1 VAFIR
6 RFFGGGKERDG
17 GTKTPTSEII
27 RAYSPVLYLGNQ
39 RSAFEEADRG
49 GVIDGFEK
57 LGFTICALTP
67 DKAQVT
73 PRAQDLGFMANPALV
88 DGIERTKILGSIP
101 GIEKPT
107 EYTFTEVLR
116 LPGPFV
122 AKNLRDDRG
131 ESVCYLEGRENITK
145 FIAWSFAFRIPETSD
160 HRKLWKRSKK
170 IIAGSEEIRK
180 GNWNWEGF
188 ASMKPEDGWVFQ
200 EYVET
205 PSKFYT
211 SFRIL
216 ADGYGNIHYG
226 TLIRSPEEKGVRRL
240 QDPRPRED
248 FNPMYSYL
256 RKPDG
261 PLHINAPHIVSNTA
275 QGGIPIQLNGEK
287 VTDPANREVL
297 IAHNIDPDNPQIPES
312 LVKKAL
318 IIAITMRFGVPYTG
332 IDFVYNQN
340 LQDRFLEANFF
351 PTLSAQGLGVNDMEI
366 EQRVQNPGNRDEVQT
381 YLQKVLVQ
389 RIIDKTFR

>member
-1 VAFIR
+1 MAFIR
-6 RFFGGGKERDG
+6 RFLGGGKERDG
-17 GTKTPTSEII
+17 RAKTPTSEII
-27 RAYSPVLYLGNQ
+27 RAYNPILYLGNQ

-57 LGFTICALTP
+57 LGFTICELTSERT
-67 DKAQVT
+67 QVT
-73 PRAQDLGFMANPALV
+73 PRAQDLGFMAAPAVTDAIKRAETLS
-88 DGIERTKILGSIP
+88 SIP
-101 GIEKPT
+101 GIERPT

-116 LPGPFV
+116 LLGPFV

-131 ESVCYLEGRENITK
+131 ESVYYLEGRENITK

-226 TLIRSPEEKGVRRL
+226 TLIRSPEEKVRRL

-248 FNPMYSYL
+248 FNQCIYTYVNQMVLSILMPAH
-256 RKPDG
+256 RFK
-261 PLHINAPHIVSNTA
+261 HCT
-275 QGGIPIQLNGEK
+275 GGIPIQLNGEK
-287 VTDPANREVL
+287 VTDPTNRKSLLLTIL
-297 IAHNIDPDNPQIPES
+297 I
-312 LVKKAL
+312 L
-318 IIAITMRFGVPYTG
+318 IIPKFRNLLLKSA
-332 IDFVYNQN
+332 YN
-340 LQDRFLEANFF
+340 
-351 PTLSAQGLGVNDMEI
+351 
-366 EQRVQNPGNRDEVQT
+366 
-381 YLQKVLVQ
+381 
-389 RIIDKTFR
+389 